1 MGGLIVSGSHPPS
14 IGRRLETRQPPW
26 RRSLARNLPAA
37 LLLIGSLAP
46 LAGRASCTQALRTPE
61 IAAQPLQTI
70 GATPAETALAL
81 IPGRT
86 YLVEIREQGN
96 DAVGEILDSTD
107 HVVARAD
114 HPERRT
120 GTRRAIVTAPESAS
134 VVVRITGREEP
145 NVVGSATVVAFDLS
159 SVQPSACAVLF
170 KTLAAADADYA
181 LGQDISR
188 GRTSAAGQSAREAFQ
203 RSAAGYSAAER
214 APPLADDPQLRGETA
229 LALAA
234 LNYQALQDWAAAAN
248 WAKTAAASLGTGDP
262 YRRARAEALLAAAW
276 IEMGAATSVGQSTN
290 LLGEA
295 RGLLKE
301 LSRFHLRRGE
311 TYEAGLQLENIGLTY
326 LDQGRYPECMTASA
340 EASRLFASIHE
351 TQRSAQARQNRAL
364 CLWGLGHLR
373 EAREIFERTL
383 GDIGPEAY
391 PHRLYLGPIIN
402 AALLD
407 YALGHFDESMRLFDR
422 GLAFAQKIQ
431 DELDAARCLYG
442 IGVNYRALGDPERA
456 RDFLERSLSIRT
468 VALDGRGRMDSLR
481 ALASVAAAQGREEE
495 AAGLAREALTL
506 AVDPLATESISVQL
520 ASYSARA
527 GHLEEAKS
535 LLDQILTEGPRGDP
549 LILAEALTQRAVLL
563 RRVGQ
568 NDAALIDLE
577 RARRHFHAL
586 SSVTNE
592 FAANVELARTLQ
604 SAGKPKDALAAVE
617 RALAGADAVRL
628 QSVNPD
634 FRAQLEAPLR
644 AAYDLKIEL
653 LWAEYQAVVA
663 TGARQKADRL
673 AARAFATA
681 DASRARSF
689 ADVAAQRY
697 SVAVRRELASEFH
710 RREEIYRELAARRFA
725 LDSLTDLSLSR
736 NPRARRLM
744 SDIAELERQADT
756 VNTEIATRASHEG
769 EEGASRRSTP
779 SLPPDTALVSF
790 WLGSQS
796 SYAWVVLPGEMHWLR
811 LASPASIT
819 ERAMALHDSLIRLVD
834 RPLEQRLADASR
846 LSELVVKPLEPWLAT
861 VSQWI
866 VVPDGALDYV
876 PFAALQTSTG
886 PESFVILHHNIA
898 LTPAA
903 WMLGTREVEPR
914 PEHQR
919 SLLLVAD
926 PVYQAEDPR
935 LAGLRKVVAQ
945 KPAPSPLREF
955 HDFTR
960 LPFTAEE
967 AAAIRREFPAA
978 EVDQLIGLDAT
989 RERLLSLDLSK
1000 YQFIHIATHGIVDS
1014 QIPELSAL
1022 ILGSYDARG
1031 NVVDGAVRVSDLSLQ
1046 TLTAEVAVF
1055 SACDTASGRNT
1066 ASEGLVGI
1074 GSTVLARGARAVVA
1088 SLWPVADEIGAR
1100 LMTEFYRHLL
1110 RDGMS
1115 APAALAAAMRTVQSR
1130 DGVRDPALWA
1140 SFQASVVTLGS
1151 GEPNWSARST
1161 TTARREAAGQREA
1174 PGADSTHAPR

>member
-1 MGGLIVSGSHPPS
+1 MGGLVVNGSHQTS
-14 IGRRLETRQPPW
+14 ICRGLETRQPPRSRFVA
-26 RRSLARNLPAA
+26 RRMLAG
-37 LLLIGSLAP
+37 LLLAGSLTP
-46 LAGRASCTQALRTPE
+46 LAGKASCTQALQTPE
-61 IAAQPLQTI
+61 ITAPTLRTT
-70 GATPAETALAL
+70 GTTPVETPLAL
-81 IPGRT
+81 VSGRT
-86 YLVEIREQGN
+86 YLIEIREQGN
-96 DAVGEILDSTD
+96 DAFAEILDATGR
-107 HVVARAD
+107 VVARAD

-120 GTRRAIVTAPESAS
+120 GTRRAVVTALDSAS
-134 VVVRITGREEP
+134 VLVRITAKEES
-145 NVVGSATVVAFDLS
+145 VAEASATALAFDLAS
-159 SVQPSACAVLF
+159 LQPSACAEVF

-181 LGQDISR
+181 QGQDISR
-188 GRTSAAGQSAREAFQ
+188 GRTAAAGRSAREVFL
-203 RSAAGYSAAER
+203 RSAAGYLAAER
-214 APPLADDPQLRGETA
+214 APALADDAQLRGETA

-234 LNYQALQDWAAAAN
+234 LNYQDLQDWATAVD
-248 WAKTAAASLGTGDP
+248 WAKTAAASLAIGDP
-262 YRRARAEALLAAAW
+262 YRHARAEALLAAAW
-276 IEMGAATSVGQSTN
+276 IQIGSATPVGQSTN

-301 LSRFHLRRGE
+301 LTRFHLERGE
-311 TYEAGLQLENIGLTY
+311 SYEAGLQVENIGLAY
-326 LDQGRYPECMTASA
+326 FYQGRYPECMTASA
-340 EASRLFASIHE
+340 TASRLFASIHE
-351 TQRSAQARQNRAL
+351 TVRSAQARQNRAL
-364 CLWGLGHLR
+364 CLWGLGRLR
-373 EAREIFERTL
+373 EARDVFERTL
-383 GDIGPEAY
+383 ADIGPEAF
-391 PHRLYLGPIIN
+391 PRRIYLGSIIN
-402 AALLD
+402 TALLD

-422 GLAFAQKIQ
+422 ALAFALKRQ
-431 DELDAARCLYG
+431 DQQDAAYCLYG

-495 AAGLAREALTL
+495 ATGLAREALTL

-520 ASYSARA
+520 ASYIGTT

-535 LLDQILTEGPRGDP
+535 LLDKILTEGPRGDP
-549 LILAEALTQRAVLL
+549 LILAEALTQRAVIL
-563 RRVGQ
+563 RRAGR

-577 RARRHFHAL
+577 RARRRFHAL
-586 SSVTNE
+586 GSVTDE

-604 SAGKPKDALAAVE
+604 SAGKPQGALTAVE

-628 QSVNPD
+628 QSINPD
-634 FRAQLEAPLR
+634 FRAHLQAPLR

-653 LWAEYQAVVA
+653 LWTEYQAAVA
-663 TGARQKADRL
+663 AGAMQKADAL

-681 DASRARSF
+681 DSSRARSF

-697 SVAVRRELASEFH
+697 SVAIRRELASELH

-725 LDSLTDLSLSR
+725 LDALTDRSRAR
-736 NPRARRLM
+736 NPRARLLM

-756 VNTEIATRASHEG
+756 VNTVIATRASHG
-769 EEGASRRSTP
+769 GGEGAGRRSIP
-779 SLPPDTALVSF
+779 SIPPDTALVSF

-796 SYAWVVLPGEMHWLR
+796 SYAWVVLPGAMHWLR
-811 LASPASIT
+811 LAPPANIT
-819 ERAMALHDSLIRLVD
+819 ERAMAFRDSLIRLVD
-834 RPLEQRLADASR
+834 RPLAQRLMDASR
-846 LSELVVKPLEPWLAT
+846 LSELVVKPLEPWLSG

-876 PFAALQTSTG
+876 PFAALQASVE
-886 PESFVILHHNIA
+886 PESFVILRHNVA

-903 WMLGTREVEPR
+903 WMLDTRGVEPR
-914 PEHQR
+914 TDHQR

-926 PVYQAEDPR
+926 PVYQADDPR
-935 LAGLRKVVAQ
+935 LAGLRNAVATQ
-945 KPAPSPLREF
+945 QPVPPPSLEF

-967 AAAIRREFPAA
+967 AAAIRREFPPAA
-978 EVDQLIGLDAT
+978 VDQLIGLDAT

-1000 YQFIHIATHGIVDS
+1000 YQFIHVATHGVVDDRV
-1014 QIPELSAL
+1014 PELSAL
-1022 ILGSYDARG
+1022 ILGSYDTHG

-1055 SACDTASGRNT
+1055 SACDTAFGRNT

-1110 RDGMS
+1110 RDSMS
-1115 APAALAAAMRTVQSR
+1115 APAALAAAMRTVESLE
-1130 DGVRDPALWA
+1130 GVRDPALWA
-1140 SFQASVVTLGS
+1140 SFQVSVVTLG
-1151 GEPNWSARST
+1151 
-1161 TTARREAAGQREA
+1161 
-1174 PGADSTHAPR
+1174 PGRPD